1 MVTDMTVGKPWK
13 VLLNFSLP
21 LLFSSVFQQMYNI
34 IDSIIAGQC
43 ISEEALAAVGAS
55 HPITMIFVAVAFGA
69 AQGSSVVIS
78 QFFGARRYKDMKSSI
93 NTAYISIIILA
104 LVLTAVGGFLTTP
117 ILEAMGT
124 PKNILGDSSTYL
136 AIYIY
141 GLVFVFLYNTTT
153 SVFSA
158 LGDSRTP
165 LYLLIGSSVGNVIL
179 DLLCVKVFNLGVV
192 GLAVATFIAQA
203 IAAITATIIL
213 VRRLRKIETDE
224 KPERFS
230 KIMLGKIVRVA
241 IPSICQQS
249 FVSVGNIFIQTLIN
263 SYDNSAIIA
272 GYSAAGKV
280 NIFAISAISAMSGGV
295 ANFTAQNIG
304 AGREDRVKEGFK
316 SSIIIA
322 EAIAVVFTALFVLLG
337 GIFVNMFMEEPS
349 ATAMA
354 TGLDFLHIVSPFYIF
369 VSAKLIAD
377 SVLRGSGSMKCF
389 MLSTFIDLFLRVAFA
404 YLFSSFMGV
413 VGIWW
418 SWPIGWVIASAL
430 ALFFYF
436 RGYWKNRVSI

>member
-21 LLFSSVFQQMYNI
+21 LLFSSIFQQMYNI

-43 ISEEALAAVGAS
+43 IDEDALAAVGAS
-55 HPITMIFVAVAFGA
+55 HPITMIFMAVAFGA
-69 AQGSSVVIS
+69 SQGSSVVIS
-78 QFFGARRYKDMKSSI
+78 QFFGAKRYKDMKSAIS
-93 NTAYISIIILA
+93 TAYISIIILS
-104 LVLTAVGGFLTTP
+104 LVLTAVGAFLTTP
-117 ILEAMGT
+117 MLEAMNT
-124 PKNILGDSSTYL
+124 PKKILGDSSIYL

-158 LGDSRTP
+158 LGDSKTP
-165 LYLLIGSSVGNVIL
+165 LYLLIASSVGNVAL
-179 DLLCVKVFNLGVV
+179 DLVCVEVFNLEVA
-192 GLAVATFIAQA
+192 GLAIATFIAQA
-203 IAAITATIIL
+203 IAAIAATVIL
-213 VRRLRKIETDE
+213 MRRLKKIETDE

-230 KIMLGKIVRVA
+230 GIMLGKIVRVA
-241 IPSICQQS
+241 IPSIFQQS

-263 SYDNSAIIA
+263 GYNDSAIIA

-280 NIFAISAISAMSGGV
+280 NVFAIAAISAMSGGV

-304 AGREDRVKEGFK
+304 AGKQERVKLGFK

-322 EAIAVVFTALFVLLG
+322 EAIAVVFS
-337 GIFVNMFMEEPS
+337 GIFLLFGNVFINMFMEEPS
-349 ATAMA
+349 ETAMS
-354 TGLDFLHIVSPFYIF
+354 TGLDFLHIVSPFYFF

-377 SVLRGSGSMKCF
+377 SILRGSGSMKCF
-389 MLSTFIDLFLRVAFA
+389 MLSTFTDLFLRVIFA
-404 YLFSSFMGV
+404 YLFSSLMGI

-418 SWPIGWVIASAL
+418 SWPIGWGMASLL

-436 RGYWKNRVSI
+436 KGYWKNRVSI

>member
-1 MVTDMTVGKPWK
+1 MATDMTVGKPWK

-21 LLFSSVFQQMYNI
+21 LLFSSIFQQMYNI

-43 ISEEALAAVGAS
+43 ISEDAVAAVGAG
-55 HPITMIFVAVAFGA
+55 HPITMIFMAVAFGA
-69 AQGSSVVIS
+69 SQGCSVVIS
-78 QFFGARRYKDMKSSI
+78 QFFGAKRYKDMKSAIS
-93 NTAYISIIILA
+93 TSYISIIILS

-117 ILEAMGT
+117 MLEAMGT
-124 PKNILGDSSTYL
+124 PKNILDDSAIYL
-136 AIYIY
+136 AIYVY

-179 DLLCVKVFNLGVV
+179 DLAFVGMGVA
-192 GLAVATFIAQA
+192 GLAIATFIAQT
-203 IAAITATIIL
+203 IAAITATVIL
-213 VRRLRKIETDE
+213 MRRLNKIETDE

-230 KIMLGKIVRVA
+230 GIMLGKIVRVA
-241 IPSICQQS
+241 IPSIFQQS

-263 SYDNSAIIA
+263 GYDNSAIIA

-280 NIFAISAISAMSGGV
+280 NVFAIAAISAMSGGV

-304 AGREDRVKEGFK
+304 AGKEERVKQGFK

-322 EAIAVVFTALFVLLG
+322 EIIAVVFSAVFVLFG
-337 GIFVNMFMEEPS
+337 EVFVNMFMEEPS
-349 ATAMA
+349 QTAMA
-354 TGLDFLHIVSPFYIF
+354 TGLDFLHIVSPFYVF

-377 SVLRGSGSMKCF
+377 SILRGSGSMKCF
-389 MLSTFIDLFLRVAFA
+389 MLSTFTDLFLRVAFA
-404 YLFSSFMGV
+404 YLFSSLMGV

-418 SWPIGWVIASAL
+418 SWPIGWGMASVL